1 VHPGRR
7 EGERRAKD
15 EYGKD
20 IVWVWER
27 NEELVFKNYKLK
39 IQGCVNDVTY
49 SKSCVMISNIISGI
63 FDEEFNS

>member
-39 IQGCVNDVTY
+39 IKN
-49 SKSCVMISNIISGI
+49 
-63 FDEEFNS
+63 